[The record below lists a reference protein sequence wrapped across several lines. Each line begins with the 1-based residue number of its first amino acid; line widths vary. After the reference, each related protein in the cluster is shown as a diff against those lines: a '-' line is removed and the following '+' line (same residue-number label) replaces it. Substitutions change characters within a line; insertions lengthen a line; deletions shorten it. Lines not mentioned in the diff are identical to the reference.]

1 MVTIE
6 EGFKL
11 FEEVASAVDSSA
23 TDNDDDAFVIVS
35 ELMVIVEKEV
45 EILDDVD
52 PTEGSSVTEGDDDE
66 DDKTIKKAS
75 LELAC

>member
-11 FEEVASAVDSSA
+11 FEEVASTVDSSA
-23 TDNDDDAFVIVS
+23 TDGDDDAFVIVS
-35 ELMVIVEKEV
+35 ELIVIVEKEV

-52 PTEGSSVTEGDDDE
+52 STEGSSVTEGDDDE